1 MSLFTVDDAR
11 KLLPS
16 FKNDRLLKGE
26 LKKFNPVLRV
36 FVIWFYIVSS
46 VRMFFVATIV
56 VALFRQQPD
65 FSVAMAEGYGWIGIV
80 VYLGLSIIDL
90 MRLLDL
96 GLIVTV
102 IICSF
107 TLGNGITSNFMP
119 YLLPIIGVYAAGFV
133 IIVITNIV
141 FNKIVKSL
149 CPKIAT
155 ELELYASQINN
166 MQRMV

>member
-1 MSLFTVDDAR
+1 MALFTVDDAR

-16 FKNDRLLKGE
+16 FKNDRLYKNE
-26 LKKFNPVLRV
+26 IKKFNPILRI

-46 VRMFFVATIV
+46 VRTFFVATIV
-56 VALFRQQPD
+56 VALFKQQPD
-65 FSVAMAEGYGWIGIV
+65 LSVAMVEGYGWIGIAI
-80 VYLGLSIIDL
+80 YLGLSIIDL

-96 GLIVTV
+96 GLIITV

-107 TLGNGITSNFMP
+107 TLGNGITSNFAP
-119 YLLPIIGVYAAGFV
+119 YLLPILGVYAAGFV
-133 IIVITNIV
+133 LIVITNII

-149 CPKIAT
+149 CPKIAA